1 MWIKICANTNLADA
15 QLAADLGADALGFVF
30 APSKRQVTVEQVAAI
45 TPHLPSSVA
54 TIAVVETRSAPEIAA
69 LVRATGLTGVQLHGG
84 LDLPLVRALR
94 AELGPS
100 VAIFQTLHWVVDTV
114 DTEDGNGV
122 NNTNADSAA
131 LVAAQLREVAAEPA
145 IAAVLLDAKVGN
157 AGGGTGRSFDWNAAR
172 ETLVT
177 ASEAAGKPIH
187 LIVAGGLRPENVTEA
202 MRALRPWG
210 VDVASGVE
218 AAPGR
223 KDPLKL
229 KRFLENARTP
239 S

>member
-100 VAIFQTLHWVVDTV
+100 VSIFQTLHWVVDTV

-172 ETLVT
+172 ETVAA
-177 ASEAAGKPIH
+177 ASQAAGKPIH

>member
-172 ETLVT
+172 ETLAA